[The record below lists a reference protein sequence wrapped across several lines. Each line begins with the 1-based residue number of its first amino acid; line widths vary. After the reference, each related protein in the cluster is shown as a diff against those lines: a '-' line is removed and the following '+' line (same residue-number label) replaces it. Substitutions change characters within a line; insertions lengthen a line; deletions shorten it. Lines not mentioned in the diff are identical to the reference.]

1 MNILENFNEL
11 GNKLNEK
18 FDLQNLQENFLNSNI
33 GQIANVA
40 IDMGLRNLLP
50 DFIENE
56 VIGVKDALIKGGI
69 REGIDTAIQNTINF
83 GKKILGID
91 NASFSSIQ
99 QAENAIEKGK
109 LKENITNAISNAIE
123 KTSNLNLISE
133 NVSNQLKDGKGLIMD
148 NISTNVENEFSNEIK
163 ALEKIE
169 KYIGNWE
176 KFYKQKNVE
185 GLTKEYSK
193 IQKQMKKIMPLE
205 NIIKKLNKIETI
217 NELIKNNK
225 NFDFSDVYLELASS
239 F

>member
-176 KFYKQKNVE
+176 KFYNKKNVE